1 MGSGGRKVGLKD
13 QVRGL
18 QGEREKEERTGV
30 EEAALRGD
38 GPRPGKPASNKGHKM
53 AEKLE

>member
-38 GPRPGKPASNKGHKM
+38 GPRPGKPASNKRHDGW
-53 AEKLE
+53 EIS